1 MFDRLIRIIGEDN
14 LNKLNSKRVLVL
26 GLGGVGG
33 LATETLIRNGIT
45 NIIIVDNDKIDI
57 TNKNRQI
64 IAIDSNIGTLKVDA
78 FEKRIKDINKDTNII
93 KISEFID
100 ENNIDLLFKYN
111 PDYII
116 DACDSVNTKVSLIK
130 ECLNR
135 NIKFIS
141 CMGMGKKM
149 DISKLKIMDIKKT
162 NYDKLAKVIRKR
174 LKDEN
179 IVGKVTVLSSDENVI
194 NTKEVIGSYSPVTMS
209 AGIYLADY
217 IIKEIIKEND

>member
-1 MFDRLIRIIGEDN
+1 MFDRLIRIIGEEN
-14 LNKLNSKRVLVL
+14 LSKINSKKVLVL

-64 IAIDSNIGTLKVDA
+64 IALDSNVGILKVDA
-78 FEKRIKDINKDTNII
+78 FEKRIKDINNDVNII
-93 KISEFID
+93 KISDFID
-100 ENNIDLLFKYN
+100 ENNIDLLFKYE

-174 LKDEN
+174 LKDDN
-179 IVGKVTVLSSDENVI
+179 VVGKVTVLSSDENVI

>member
-14 LNKLNSKRVLVL
+14 LKKLNSKRVLVL

-64 IAIDSNIGTLKVDA
+64 IALDSNINVLKVDA

-93 KISEFID
+93 KISKFID
-100 ENNIDLLFKYN
+100 DNNIDLLFKYN

-179 IVGKVTVLSSDENVI
+179 IVGKVTVLSSDENTI

>member
-1 MFDRLIRIIGEDN
+1 MFDRLIRIIGEEN
-14 LNKLNSKRVLVL
+14 LSKINSKKVLVL

-64 IAIDSNIGTLKVDA
+64 IALDSNVGILKVDA
-78 FEKRIKDINKDTNII
+78 FEKRIKDINNDVNII
-93 KISEFID
+93 KISDFID
-100 ENNIDLLFKYN
+100 ENNIDLLFKYE

-116 DACDSVNTKVSLIK
+116 DACDSVNTKVFLIK
-130 ECLNR
+130 ECLRR

-174 LKDEN
+174 LKDDN
-179 IVGKVTVLSSDENVI
+179 VVGKVTVLSSDENVI

>member
-64 IAIDSNIGTLKVDA
+64 IALDSNINALKVDA

-93 KISEFID
+93 KIIKFID
-100 ENNIDLLFKYN
+100 ENNINLLFKYN

-149 DISKLKIMDIKKT
+149 DISKLKVMDIKKT

-194 NTKEVIGSYSPVTMS
+194 STKEVIGSYSPVTMS

-217 IIKEIIKEND
+217 IIKEIISEND

>member
-14 LNKLNSKRVLVL
+14 LKKLNSKKVLVL

-64 IAIDSNIGTLKVDA
+64 IALDSNVGILKVDA
-78 FEKRIKDINKDTNII
+78 FEKRIKDINNDVNII
-93 KISEFID
+93 KISDFID
-100 ENNIDLLFKYN
+100 ENNIDLLFKYE

-174 LKDEN
+174 LKDDN
-179 IVGKVTVLSSDENVI
+179 VVGKVTVLSSDENVI

>member
-14 LNKLNSKRVLVL
+14 LKKLNSKRVLVL

-45 NIIIVDNDKIDI
+45 NIIIVDNDKIDV

-64 IAIDSNIGTLKVDA
+64 IALDSNVGILKVDA
-78 FEKRIKDINKDTNII
+78 FEKRIKDINNNVNII
-93 KISEFID
+93 KISDFID
-100 ENNIDLLFKYN
+100 ENNIDLLFKYE

-116 DACDSVNTKVSLIK
+116 DACDSVNTKVFLIK
-130 ECLNR
+130 ECLRR

-174 LKDEN
+174 LKDDN
-179 IVGKVTVLSSDENVI
+179 VVGKVTVLSSDENVI

>member
-64 IAIDSNIGTLKVDA
+64 IALDSNINVLKVDA
-78 FEKRIKDINKDTNII
+78 FEKRIKDINNETNVI

-149 DISKLKIMDIKKT
+149 DISKLKVMDIKKT

>member
-64 IAIDSNIGTLKVDA
+64 IALDSNVGMKKVDA
-78 FEKRIKDINKDTNII
+78 FEKRIKDINNETNVI

-174 LKDEN
+174 IKDEN

>member
-14 LNKLNSKRVLVL
+14 LKKLNSKKVLVL

-64 IAIDSNIGTLKVDA
+64 IALDSNVGILKVDA
-78 FEKRIKDINKDTNII
+78 FEKRIKDINNDVNII
-93 KISEFID
+93 KISDFID
-100 ENNIDLLFKYN
+100 ENNIDLLFKYE

-174 LKDEN
+174 LKDDN
-179 IVGKVTVLSSDENVI
+179 VVGKVTVLSSDENVI
-194 NTKEVIGSYSPVTMS
+194 NTKEVIGSYSPVTIS

>member
-1 MFDRLIRIIGEDN
+1 MFDRLIRIIGEEN
-14 LNKLNSKRVLVL
+14 LSKINSKKVLVL

-45 NIIIVDNDKIDI
+45 NIIIVDNDKVDI

-64 IAIDSNIGTLKVDA
+64 IALDSNVGILKVDA
-78 FEKRIKDINKDTNII
+78 FEKRIKDINNDVNII
-93 KISEFID
+93 KISDFID
-100 ENNIDLLFKYN
+100 ENNIDLLFKYE

-116 DACDSVNTKVSLIK
+116 DACDSVNTKVFLIK
-130 ECLNR
+130 ECLRR

-174 LKDEN
+174 LKDDN
-179 IVGKVTVLSSDENVI
+179 VVGKVTVLSSDENVI

>member
-14 LNKLNSKRVLVL
+14 LKKLNSKRVLVL

-45 NIIIVDNDKIDI
+45 NIIIVDNDKIDV

-64 IAIDSNIGTLKVDA
+64 IALDSNIGTLKVDA

-174 LKDEN
+174 IKDEN

>member
-64 IAIDSNIGTLKVDA
+64 IALDSNIGTLKVDA

>member
-14 LNKLNSKRVLVL
+14 LKKLNSKRVLVL

-64 IAIDSNIGTLKVDA
+64 IALDSNVGILKVDA
-78 FEKRIKDINKDTNII
+78 FEKRIKDINNDVNII
-93 KISEFID
+93 KISDFID
-100 ENNIDLLFKYN
+100 ENNIDLLFKYE

-174 LKDEN
+174 LKDDN
-179 IVGKVTVLSSDENVI
+179 VVGKVTVLSSDENVI

>member
-1 MFDRLIRIIGEDN
+1 MFDRLIRIIGEEN
-14 LNKLNSKRVLVL
+14 LSKINSKKVLVL

-64 IAIDSNIGTLKVDA
+64 IALDSNVGILKVDA
-78 FEKRIKDINKDTNII
+78 FEKRIKDINNDVNII
-93 KISEFID
+93 KISDFID
-100 ENNIDLLFKYN
+100 ENNIDLLFKYE

-174 LKDEN
+174 LKDDN
-179 IVGKVTVLSSDENVI
+179 VVGKVTVLSSDENVI

-217 IIKEIIKEND
+217 IIKEIIKETD

>member
-64 IAIDSNIGTLKVDA
+64 IALDSNINVLKVDA

-149 DISKLKIMDIKKT
+149 DISKLKVMDIKKT

>member
-64 IAIDSNIGTLKVDA
+64 IALDSNVGMKKVDA
-78 FEKRIKDINKDTNII
+78 FEKRIKDINNETNII

-149 DISKLKIMDIKKT
+149 DISKLKVMDIKKT

-194 NTKEVIGSYSPVTMS
+194 STKEVIGSYSPVTMS

>member
-64 IAIDSNIGTLKVDA
+64 IALDSNINALKVDA

-100 ENNIDLLFKYN
+100 ENNINLLFKYN

-149 DISKLKIMDIKKT
+149 DISKLKVMDIKKT

-194 NTKEVIGSYSPVTMS
+194 STKEVIGSYSPVTMS

-217 IIKEIIKEND
+217 IIKEIISEND